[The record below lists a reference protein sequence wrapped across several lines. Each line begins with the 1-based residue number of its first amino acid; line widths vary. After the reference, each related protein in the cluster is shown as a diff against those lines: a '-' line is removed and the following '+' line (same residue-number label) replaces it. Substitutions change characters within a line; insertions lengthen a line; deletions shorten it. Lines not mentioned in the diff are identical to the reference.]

1 MLTQPKME
9 FRGLPDQDLRITKL
23 YTFFIV
29 SSWLKGI
36 AVKTEFQIN
45 QAKRFEKISFR
56 SSVFVYLYKTYYAK
70 HLTSLCSVSIVK
82 RGHLLLPIFES
93 PHKKGENRKKDKK
106 IIVVRRGCQST

>member
-1 MLTQPKME
+1 ME

-23 YTFFIV
+23 YTFLIV

-56 SSVFVYLYKTYYAK
+56 SSVLFIFTK
-70 HLTSLCSVSIVK
+70 LTM
-82 RGHLLLPIFES
+82 
-93 PHKKGENRKKDKK
+93 
-106 IIVVRRGCQST
+106 QST